1 LGIDLH
7 GPDFDNFKF
16 KIGKAKYK
24 TTKVPVFT
32 AVIDD
37 ARINLLSSI
46 KGIFE
51 KGVEAAISEN
61 EQQAAIN
68 EHKKN
73 IGYVNAVDMELE
85 ALSEKEQAE
94 LASEEKAD
102 EEREA
107 EQIEL
112 AAQMSEA
119 TDNVIKGL
127 KEIGIL

>member
-1 LGIDLH
+1 
-7 GPDFDNFKF
+7 
-16 KIGKAKYK
+16 
-24 TTKVPVFT
+24 
-32 AVIDD
+32 
-37 ARINLLSSI
+37 
-46 KGIFE
+46 
-51 KGVEAAISEN
+51 
-61 EQQAAIN
+61 
-68 EHKKN
+68 
-73 IGYVNAVDMELE
+73 MELE

-119 TDNVIKGL
+119 TDNVINGL